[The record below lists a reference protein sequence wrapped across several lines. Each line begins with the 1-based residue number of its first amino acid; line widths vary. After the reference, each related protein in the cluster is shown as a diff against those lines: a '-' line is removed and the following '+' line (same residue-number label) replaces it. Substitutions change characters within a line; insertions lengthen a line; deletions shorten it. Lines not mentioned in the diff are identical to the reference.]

1 MKHSELESTLNRLP
15 DVDSV
20 RIVEDNGHVLEV
32 HVLATPGKSAKQ
44 IVRDVQSLAMAAH
57 GVNVDRRIVSV
68 VQMESDA
75 IAPVHRPAILDITEE
90 PNGSRLG
97 ITVSL
102 GWHHEVYTGTA
113 TGPAAQ
119 ETRPRLVGEA
129 TLAALE
135 QAVSGDVAFALANI
149 ELTPIG
155 PRRVA
160 IAVVVMV
167 AGGEERALIG
177 SALVA
182 ADPAQAAI
190 RAVLDAVNRQ
200 VPNLSR

>member
-1 MKHSELESTLNRLP
+1 MKNGELETTLSRLP
-15 DVDSV
+15 DVDAV

-44 IVRDVQSLAMAAH
+44 IVRDVQSLAMAVH
-57 GVNVDRRIVSV
+57 GVTVDRRVVSV
-68 VQMESDA
+68 VQMQDDSVA
-75 IAPVHRPAILDITEE
+75 QVNRPAILDIVET
-90 PNGSRLG
+90 PNGSKLT

-102 GWHHEVYTGTA
+102 GWRHEVFTGAA
-113 TGPAAQ
+113 TGPASL

-129 TLAALE
+129 TLNALE
-135 QAVSGDVAFALANI
+135 QAVSGDVAFALANF
-149 ELTPIG
+149 ELPAVG
-155 PRRVA
+155 PRTIA

-177 SALVA
+177 SALVGS
-182 ADPAQAAI
+182 DPAQAAV